1 MRRWIA
7 AARLPAAA
15 LWLIPTVL
23 AWSGAASLAEMGLPI
38 ADLTQAD
45 LHDTFGEIHNGHA
58 HEAID
63 LMRPRGTPVLA
74 AVAGTIRKI
83 FLSKAGGNTIYEFD
97 EAGEYCY
104 YYAHLDRYAT
114 GLHEGMHVN
123 RGQMIAYVGSSGNA
137 APASPHLH
145 FAIFEL
151 GPEKQWWR
159 GKAVNPYAPLL
170 EALKRAKS
178 E

>member
-1 MRRWIA
+1 MRSWI
-7 AARLPAAA
+7 AARLPGAAV
-15 LWLIPTVL
+15 WLIPMAL
-23 AWSGAASLAEMGLPI
+23 AWSGAVSLAVMGLPI
-38 ADLTQAD
+38 ADLTQVD
-45 LHDTFGEIHNGHA
+45 LHDTFAEIHNGHA

-74 AVAGTIRKI
+74 AVAGAIRKM

-114 GLHEGMHVN
+114 GLQEGMHVN

-137 APASPHLH
+137 DSASPHLH

-159 GKAVNPYAPLL
+159 GKAVDPYAPLL
-170 EALKRAKS
+170 AALKRAKS
-178 E
+178 Q